1 MCGTGLNVE
10 AVGTKGRFFLNFIFA
25 SRLFINCLFA
35 VISFGHILKIMKGG
49 EGGGGRGGEI
59 RKHNHVKRSKYII
72 IREVLHTPTQNIL
85 FASFQDLGFVLG
97 TRYQH
102 NIILYNKSR
111 RGERGKYIYIYI

>member
-1 MCGTGLNVE
+1 
-10 AVGTKGRFFLNFIFA
+10 
-25 SRLFINCLFA
+25 
-35 VISFGHILKIMKGG
+35 MKGG

-111 RGERGKYIYIYI
+111 RGERGKYIYIYIKAI